1 VDHETQQLDGNKPQP
16 EATPDGPPDAN
27 SGTSHATGQEPSPEV
42 SAVADSAAPAPPEPV
57 SSMSSDERKAAL
69 EAIIYAADEPAT
81 IEQLAKAL
89 SEPKAEVQ
97 VALDELIASYAADN
111 RGIEIRGVAGGYKM
125 YTKPQHHDLVRRFI
139 KSLRPPL
146 RLTMPALE
154 TLAVISYKQPV
165 TAPEI
170 QEIRGVNTSGV
181 IKTLLDKK
189 LITTAGRKEVIGRP
203 ILYRTSKEFLMRFGL
218 SDLGELP
225 SLKEFEA
232 LAREAL
238 GTDEG
243 VAESE
248 AGDESV
254 LDSVEP
260 TEAEAVAEL
269 EASASEGAGSKAE
282 PAASEEDSAASRG
295 VEQTTPSADGVAT
308 PEKPA
313 EAAAT
318 PEHSPQS
325 TGAIMETHEATEA
338 HESHETQ
345 RPEIHADAEP
355 QQSPEAAAEF
365 FKSTAEPTDA
375 PTDTVGEIVEPQ
387 PAHESSES
395 GHEATHAIA
404 ASSEA
409 HNAEPAAQSSEPEPV
424 AAPSGFVEPASH
436 ESAPAH
442 AAGISMGTPE
452 SPVSAN
458 GYEASTDTEP
468 AEEISD
474 EILAQL
480 AQGIE
485 IEVSADSLAALSSN
499 EAPAE
504 KAPAQFYSSDAEPE
518 RQPLPAAQASE
529 NATEQSS
536 EHSESDGE
544 FLSEPEKSRRAAAG
558 E

>member
-1 VDHETQQLDGNKPQP
+1 VDQDTQQFDGNNPQS
-16 EATPDGPPDAN
+16 EATPEVGPD
-27 SGTSHATGQEPSPEV
+27 TGQDTTGEV
-42 SAVADSAAPAPPEPV
+42 AAAAEAAAADSAAGQPPEPA

-89 SEPKAEVQ
+89 DEPKVAVQ
-97 VALDELIASYAADN
+97 AALDELVASYAVES

-238 GTDEG
+238 GSDEG
-243 VAESE
+243 VAESD

-254 LDSVEP
+254 LDSIEP

-269 EASASEGAGSKAE
+269 EAAASADEGHGGESLPMVDEASGAASSSASTEEPSAPRQFEQSISADVAE
-282 PAASEEDSAASRG
+282 AIAAQPAAS
-295 VEQTTPSADGVAT
+295 VAT
-308 PEKPA
+308 PETEAEASNAVAESMETSDSHGESTESAAESVEAVSETHQAPESLESPEPLEPRAEHVEAVSTESHGAQASSEHSSLAAETVSAHA
-313 EAAAT
+313 EAAETTFA
-318 PEHSPQS
+318 ESESPARAVGMS
-325 TGAIMETHEATEA
+325 METAETSVAATEY
-338 HESHETQ
+338 ESS
-345 RPEIHADAEP
+345 IDAD
-355 QQSPEAAAEF
+355 
-365 FKSTAEPTDA
+365 STA
-375 PTDTVGEIVEPQ
+375 
-387 PAHESSES
+387 H
-395 GHEATHAIA
+395 
-404 ASSEA
+404 
-409 HNAEPAAQSSEPEPV
+409 
-424 AAPSGFVEPASH
+424 
-436 ESAPAH
+436 
-442 AAGISMGTPE
+442 
-452 SPVSAN
+452 
-458 GYEASTDTEP
+458 
-468 AEEISD
+468 EISD

-480 AQGIE
+480 TQGIE
-485 IEVSADSLAALSSN
+485 IEVSADSLAALSSS
-499 EAPAE
+499 EIPAE
-504 KAPAQFYSSDAEPE
+504 EAPAQFYSSDAEPE
-518 RQPLPAAQASE
+518 RQAVPSAQVADNAA
-529 NATEQSS
+529 EQSS
-536 EHSESDGE
+536 EHAAPENE
-544 FLSEPEKSRRAAAG
+544 SEPEKSKKAAAG

>member
-1 VDHETQQLDGNKPQP
+1 VDHNTQQLDDYNPKSEATPEVTSDTGQETPP
-16 EATPDGPPDAN
+16 EATAQGN
-27 SGTSHATGQEPSPEV
+27 SE
-42 SAVADSAAPAPPEPV
+42 SAQAAPPEPV
-57 SSMSSDERKAAL
+57 SSMGTDERKAAL

-89 SEPKAEVQ
+89 GEPKAAVQ
-97 VALDELIASYAADN
+97 AALDQLVASYASDT

-243 VAESE
+243 VAEGE
-248 AGDESV
+248 TGDESV

-269 EASASEGAGSKAE
+269 EAEAAAGSNAAE
-282 PAASEEDSAASRG
+282 LGDPASL
-295 VEQTTPSADGVAT
+295 
-308 PEKPA
+308 KA
-313 EAAAT
+313 EAAAAGADESSA
-318 PEHSPQS
+318 PRQYEQSISPDVAEAFASHTMEATAALEAESESVDAGAASRQTADS
-325 TGAIMETHEATEA
+325 TSESEPGEASSETH
-338 HESHETQ
+338 
-345 RPEIHADAEP
+345 
-355 QQSPEAAAEF
+355 
-365 FKSTAEPTDA
+365 PTF
-375 PTDTVGEIVEPQ
+375 
-387 PAHESSES
+387 ESSES
-395 GHEATHAIA
+395 IEAVAQRSDALAEAKNVRESVERAEAQPALAVA
-404 ASSEA
+404 ATEPTPEEAENSSETVRRPIVDA
-409 HNAEPAAQSSEPEPV
+409 VAETGPETRESSESATEYD
-424 AAPSGFVEPASH
+424 PSAE
-436 ESAPAH
+436 
-442 AAGISMGTPE
+442 
-452 SPVSAN
+452 
-458 GYEASTDTEP
+458 TEQ
-468 AEEISD
+468 EISD

-480 AQGIE
+480 NQGIE
-485 IEVSADSLAALSSN
+485 IEVSADSLAAFSATD
-499 EAPAE
+499 APAE
-504 KAPAQFYSSDAEPE
+504 ESPAQFYSSDAEPE
-518 RQPLPAAQASE
+518 RQPIPA
-529 NATEQSS
+529 TRSS
-536 EHSESDGE
+536 EGAQEHAGEHSSEESE
-544 FLSEPEKSRRAAAG
+544 ASEPEKSRKAAAG